1 MSVVERRLRAGAL
14 DLKDPFDREA
24 RALERAL
31 ALGAWAWPRDDAA
44 REGLQALGC
53 ALPAGRAGDVL
64 VLAVNPTYAG
74 LYLAS
79 SPPRGRGSVPLA
91 ARVDDVW
98 RCAVAAAFAVLPL
111 LWRPLRGLPRH
122 PPQVCYMGG
131 LALAAAGRPPER
143 LDGESA
149 GLPLALLVTSRALDL
164 AVRANVAATAAITA
178 GGQLEAV
185 DGYEAKL
192 AVLREWAPG
201 VDTLIVAAEHQE
213 HVAALA
219 SRLHP
224 ELTIRGARTLAE
236 ALPIAFADGDD
247 IDAVLAN
254 ALLPAESTAAGRPD
268 LVDGLFR
275 LALMQHGIVP
285 AWRPVAKAAGLALS
299 RWQNEL
305 SADEL
310 HRLRVAAAIAD
321 RHAHGNTH
329 PFPPLSDDLLDALP
343 LPTRLALVAH
353 AVQACTDRGT
363 PAIDEAERLIET
375 HARVDLD
382 ATVDHL
388 KLLGA
393 HGRLQG
399 VTGRPGEAL
408 ATAQKAARG
417 HFDRFAYDQVSYP
430 LCEWLRLAAAL
441 KLRASFDE
449 AWALAE
455 RVDALAGH
463 TAIGWDFLRL
473 AHACGL
479 ARLEADEGD
488 EADEA
493 GAPTKEADVSAST
506 LLEAIVRARNAGRF
520 SGPVEPAL
528 RALHLLALSRG
539 DETERARLRSALG
552 DTRSARLADLDA
564 AVAGAEGDLTED
576 KTLAALQAEVPQ
588 TLHHLMNA
596 PLPSETTRAAYVARF
611 YPY

>member
-1 MSVVERRLRAGAL
+1 MSVVERRLRAGEL
-14 DLKDPFDREA
+14 DLRDPFDREA
-24 RALERAL
+24 HALGRALT
-31 ALGAWAWPRDDAA
+31 LGAWAWPRDDGA
-44 REGLQALGC
+44 RRALQALGC
-53 ALPAGRAGDVL
+53 ALPEGRAGDAI

-74 LYLAS
+74 LYVAS
-79 SPPRGRGSVPLA
+79 SPPRGGGSVPLA
-91 ARVDDVW
+91 GRVDDVW
-98 RCAVAAAFAVLPL
+98 RCAVAAAFAALPL

-122 PPQVCYMGG
+122 PPEVCHVGG
-131 LALAAAGRPPER
+131 LVIGPGGRPPDR

-149 GLPLALLVTSRALDL
+149 GLPFALLVTSRALDL
-164 AVRANVAATAAITA
+164 PTRTNVAATAAITA
-178 GGQLEAV
+178 GGRLEAV

-201 VDTLIVAAEHQE
+201 VDTLIVAAEDKE
-213 HVAALA
+213 SVTALA
-219 SRLHP
+219 GRLHP
-224 ELTIRGARTLAE
+224 GLTIRGARTLAE
-236 ALPIAFADGDD
+236 ALPFAFADGGD
-247 IDAVLAN
+247 IDVVLAN
-254 ALLPAESTAAGRPD
+254 ALLPVESTIDERGE

-305 SADEL
+305 PADEL

-329 PFPPLSDDLLDALP
+329 PFPALSDGLLGELP

-363 PAIDEAERLIET
+363 PAVAEAERLIET
-375 HARVDLD
+375 HARVGLD

-399 VTGRPGEAL
+399 VTGRAEEAL

-417 HFDRFAYDQVSYP
+417 HFERFAYDQVSYP
-430 LCEWLRLAAAL
+430 LSEWLRLAAAL
-441 KLRASFDE
+441 KQRASFDE

-463 TAIGWDFLRL
+463 TPTGWDFLRL

-479 ARLEADEGD
+479 ARLEADEQATQSH
-488 EADEA
+488 AD
-493 GAPTKEADVSAST
+493 GASAST
-506 LLEAIVRARNAGRF
+506 ALAAIISAHGEGRF
-520 SGPVEPAL
+520 AGPAGPAL

-539 DETERARLRSALG
+539 HESERSRLRAALG
-552 DTRSARLADLDA
+552 DTRSGLLADLDA
-564 AVAGAEGDLTED
+564 AVAGVGGDLTEGMA
-576 KTLAALQAEVPQ
+576 LAALQAKEPQ
-588 TLHHLMNA
+588 TLHHLLGA
-596 PLPSETTRAAYVARF
+596 PLPPDIARAAYVARY